1 MTSHGAVVV
10 GVDGSEAS
18 RRAVRWAAE
27 EAGLRR
33 GTLRIVHAVDPSD
46 RSHADSVG
54 EQRTSPPVLA
64 LLADARAIAEGAAA
78 GLDVIV
84 EAVVGSP
91 VQALVDR
98 SVSPAVV
105 CVGSSGE
112 APARPGHRASLITE
126 LLLAVPCP
134 VTVVRDQWSPNG
146 SVVTEIGCG
155 PRASELLRVAVSEAA
170 LRSAPLRVL
179 TTAVPDASCPREEVH
194 ARICA
199 EVHQHRVLLPDLDV
213 IVLPSVWTPAT
224 YLRRYRN
231 NIGLFLAPSRLTHD
245 VGTVLH
251 PVAAQAL
258 ELLACPVVFNA
269 DLGEGTYSVDTPVER
284 EMAS

>member
-18 RRAVRWAAE
+18 RRAVQWAAE

-33 GTLRIVHAVDPSD
+33 VALRLVHAIDPRD
-46 RSHADSVG
+46 DADFIGG
-54 EQRTSPPVLA
+54 ECSSPTVLD
-64 LLADARAIAEGAAA
+64 LLADARAIAEAAIS
-78 GLDVIV
+78 GLDVIA
-84 EAVVGSP
+84 EPVVGSP
-91 VQALVDR
+91 VEALVGR
-98 SVSPAVV
+98 QATPAVV

-126 LLLAVPCP
+126 LLLAAPCA
-134 VTVVRDQWSPNG
+134 VTVVRDRWSPNG

-155 PRASELLRVAVSEAA
+155 STATELLRAAVSEAV

-179 TTAVPDASCPREEVH
+179 TTALQGSCTREEVR
-194 ARICA
+194 AGIVA
-199 EVHQHRVLLPDLDV
+199 EVDRYRDSLPDLDV
-213 IVLPSVWTPAT
+213 SVLPIAWTPAT
-224 YLRRYRN
+224 YLPRYKR

-251 PVAAQAL
+251 PEAAQAL
-258 ELLACPVVFNA
+258 ELLDCPVMFNA
-269 DLGEGTYSVDTPVER
+269 DVRHRTNSVELQVER
-284 EMAS
+284 EMSS